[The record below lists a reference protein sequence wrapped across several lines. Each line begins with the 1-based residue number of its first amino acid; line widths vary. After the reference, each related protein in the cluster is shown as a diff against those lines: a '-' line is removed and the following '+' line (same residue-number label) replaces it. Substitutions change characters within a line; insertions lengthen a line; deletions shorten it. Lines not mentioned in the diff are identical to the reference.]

1 MLNLLGQYLRRSS
14 ERGGV
19 FRDCELGIS
28 LGCPLSPLIG
38 AFFLKE
44 LDQRM
49 ARSGLFYL
57 RFMEDILVHPGGI
70 PDPIRRASE
79 FPC

>member
-79 FPC
+79 FP

>member
-1 MLNLLGQYLRRSS
+1 MRRTA

-19 FRDCELGIS
+19 FWDYERGIS

-44 LDQRM
+44 LDERM
-49 ARSGLFYL
+49 VRLGLF
-57 RFMEDILVHPGGI
+57 
-70 PDPIRRASE
+70 
-79 FPC
+79 